1 VAALDAA
8 DAEQVSIIAMF
19 YGGHDYE
26 TLSPAFPDCEMVAGN
41 PTARSTPTRT
51 GLELG

>member
-26 TLSPAFPDCEMVAGN
+26 VGPAIW
-41 PTARSTPTRT
+41 
-51 GLELG
+51 LEPS